1 MNVETRLP
9 YLKPDE
15 LDEEQKKFYENNVQA
30 MQPMPYTW
38 LLEDGELNGP
48 SNSLLHNAK
57 IGNMLF
63 PLNRAIIRES
73 IDAVGG
79 AIHELAVLATVAS
92 AKAPYAIYAH
102 TKLAQKFG
110 LADDKIAAITA
121 GHPAASFTDQEAVA
135 YDLTISLLQPGSI
148 PGMVYSRA
156 VMAFGEKGF
165 EKLVY
170 AVGMF
175 KLIGTILNAY
185 NEPVPADVW

>member
-1 MNVETRLP
+1 MNVEMRLP
-9 YLKPDE
+9 YLKPEE
-15 LDEEQKKFYENNVQA
+15 LDEEQKKFYDNNIEA
-30 MQPMPYTW
+30 MQPMPYVW

-73 IDAVGG
+73 IEAVGG
-79 AIHELAVLATVAS
+79 AIHELAILATVAS
-92 AKAPYAIYAH
+92 AKAPYAVYAH

-110 LADDKIAAITA
+110 LADDKIAAVTTGQRPPNLTTEETI
-121 GHPAASFTDQEAVA
+121 A
-135 YDLTISLLQPGSI
+135 YDLTISLLQPGAI

-156 VMAFGEKGF
+156 VEAFGEKGL

-170 AVGMF
+170 AIGMF

-185 NEPVPADVW
+185 NEPVPADV

>member
-1 MNVETRLP
+1 MKVETRLP
-9 YLKPDE
+9 YLKPEE
-15 LDEEQKKFYENNVQA
+15 LDEEQKKFYDFNVEA
-30 MQPMPYTW
+30 MQPMPYVW

-48 SNSLLHNAK
+48 SNSLLHNAQ

-73 IDAVGG
+73 IEAVGG
-79 AIHELAVLATVAS
+79 DIHELAVLATVAS

-110 LADDKIAAITA
+110 LADEKIAAVTA
-121 GHPAASFTDQEAVA
+121 GHPASSFTEKESVA
-135 YDLTISLLQPGSI
+135 YDLTISLLQPGPI
-148 PGMVYSRA
+148 PGLVYRRA
-156 VMAFGEKGF
+156 IAAFGERGL

-170 AVGMF
+170 AIGMF

-185 NEPVPADVW
+185 NEPVPAED